1 MLNIINVCVY
11 NYINTTHNYQ
21 HDIYQGNVI
30 KVLRLL
36 TIKEL
41 LEFDLYLGIYNSKV
55 ATIIIKKCRLH
66 LELH

>member
-1 MLNIINVCVY
+1 MLYIINVCVY
-11 NYINTTHNYQ
+11 IYINTTHNYQ
-21 HDIYQGNVI
+21 HIYQGNVI
-30 KVLRLL
+30 EVLRLL